1 MTQNGIIW
9 FRLCGFSG
17 LIYNTISFH
26 RQKVQILQKSP
37 KTPRPTQLPT
47 DMDWQTAKK
56 KTKKTTNFVKQ
67 KGTLKSESTMNCV
80 GKETAAALSGLK
92 RLMTLHF
99 LDTLD

>member
-37 KTPRPTQLPT
+37 IPPPPPPSASNRYGLT
-47 DMDWQTAKK
+47 DCYAKK
-56 KTKKTTNFVKQ
+56 KKILCKE
-67 KGTLKSESTMNCV
+67 KGV
-80 GKETAAALSGLK
+80 I
-92 RLMTLHF
+92 
-99 LDTLD
+99 

>member
-37 KTPRPTQLPT
+37 IFPPAASNRYGLTDCYAKNRPL
-47 DMDWQTAKK
+47 
-56 KTKKTTNFVKQ
+56 
-67 KGTLKSESTMNCV
+67 
-80 GKETAAALSGLK
+80 
-92 RLMTLHF
+92 
-99 LDTLD
+99 